1 MHPAAHNTRHSTSKT
16 LERPYPPPTT
26 TQHTA
31 YSILTL
37 ALPEGNGI
45 RRQSKNPDDIV
56 ITLAVRTPLTKARKG
71 GFKDTS
77 LDYIMYALLKQ
88 VRERSSLDPALVE
101 DICFGNVT
109 DAKAAYKLRIAS
121 LAAGFPNTASAS
133 TVNRFC
139 SSGLKAIADIAHSIS
154 QNSIEI
160 GIAGG
165 AESMSATPSEDI
177 FDAHVLGATQEAEDC
192 VQPMGWTSE
201 NVGRDFNIS
210 RHELDKYSAESF
222 RRAEAAQ
229 KAGWFDDEI
238 VPITTKV
245 KGSDGEFKEVTL
257 TRDEGIRPGTT
268 AEDLA
273 KIRAAFPQWGN
284 LTTGGNASQVTDGAS
299 AVILM
304 KRSTAT
310 KLNQPILA
318 KYIGSTVAG
327 LPPRIMGIGPS
338 IAIPKLL
345 SIHNVS
351 LADVDVV
358 ELNEAFATMAVYC
371 RDKLQLDWQK
381 MNPRGGAIAL
391 GHPLGTTGA
400 RQIVTGLSELRRT
413 GKKILLTSMC
423 IGTGMG
429 MASLWVNEA

>member
-1 MHPAAHNTRHSTSKT
+1 MAERIAAVVGHMAPASPPHQLLSKD
-16 LERPYPPPTT
+16 P
-26 TQHTA
+26 
-31 YSILTL
+31 
-37 ALPEGNGI
+37 N
-45 RRQSKNPDDIV
+45 DIV

-77 LDYIMYALLKQ
+77 LEYIMYALLKQ
-88 VRERSSLDPALVE
+88 VRERTSLDPALVE
-101 DICFGNVT
+101 DICFGNVA
-109 DAKAAYKLRIAS
+109 DARAAYKLRIAS
-121 LAAGFPNTASAS
+121 LAAGFPNTAGAS
-133 TVNRFC
+133 TVARFC
-139 SSGLKAIADIAHSIS
+139 ASGLTAIADVAHSIS
-154 QNSIEI
+154 QNAIQI

-165 AESMSATPSEDI
+165 AESMSATRSAGDYDPL
-177 FDAHVLGATQEAEDC
+177 VLAVSREAEDC
-192 VQPMGWTSE
+192 LQPMGWTSE
-201 NVGRDFNIS
+201 NVGRDFHMT
-210 RHELDKYSAESF
+210 REELDEYSAESF

-229 KAGWFDDEI
+229 NAGWFDDEI
-238 VPITTKV
+238 VPIATRV
-245 KGSDGEFKEVTL
+245 KGPDGEFSDVTL

-268 AEDLA
+268 ADSLA
-273 KIRAAFPQWGN
+273 KIRAAFPQWGS

-327 LPPRIMGIGPS
+327 LAPRIMGIGPS

-345 SIHNVS
+345 SIHNLS

-371 RDKLQLDWQK
+371 RDKLQLDWHK

-391 GHPLGTTGA
+391 GHPLGCTGA
-400 RQIVTGLSELRRT
+400 RQVVTGLSELRRT
-413 GKKILLTSMC
+413 GNKVLLTSMC